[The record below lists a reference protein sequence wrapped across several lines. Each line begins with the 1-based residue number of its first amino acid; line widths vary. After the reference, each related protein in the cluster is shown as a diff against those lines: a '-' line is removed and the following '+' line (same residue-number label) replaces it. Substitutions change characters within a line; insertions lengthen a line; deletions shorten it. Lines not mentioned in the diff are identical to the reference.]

1 MTFQEEFLLIL
12 VEQTLFIMSFL
23 NNIRKIFSLGTGPDA
38 KRKRVCLNIKFDEDP
53 EQIWEIIGE
62 LGDGAFGK
70 VFKAQHRETKKLAA
84 AKICDLKGEDDLEDF
99 TVEIDILKECK
110 HPNIV
115 ELLEAFFFEGKLWM
129 LIEFCEVGAVDS
141 IMIDLEKPLTEKQI
155 QYLCH
160 EICQGLSYLHKNR
173 VIHRD
178 LKAGNVLLT
187 VDGGVKLADF
197 GVSAKNKQTLQKRD
211 SFIGTPYWMAPEVVL
226 CETFRDNPY
235 DYKADI
241 WSLGITLIEFAQME
255 PPNHEMSPMRVLL
268 KIQKSDPPS
277 LEQPSKWSKEFNS
290 FVTLCLTKDP
300 NQRPTADELLKHPF
314 LQSPSDCKSIC
325 DLISEYKA
333 EVVEE
338 VTEDADETQN
348 DAYRTSICRTSHL
361 SVESEVAEDN
371 LSNLSEPLDET
382 AVHRSPRTEKKS
394 KAPLPP
400 PSRAIESSGKHL
412 NDEKKQEETKIL
424 ISNDLPNKIIDKD
437 KYESKEKQLRNESAE
452 GQANYIQNVVLNSNL
467 IVHSEEEKFE
477 KSSPS
482 SSTVSTTPMSNP
494 IQAGEVIVV
503 SSFSMQHDDFS
514 SPEIE
519 LNDNLPEAIN
529 LHVNQH
535 DDISIKRKDQVNVQ
549 NWKSSD
555 EVTVSSSHS
564 ILDSGDE
571 RSLSDKDATQESAHI
586 SIVTIGD
593 VEEVKDSS
601 RHLDN
606 SNTISNSVEI
616 EKHSNSLENNDVIVV
631 RTPYCDQWERKS
643 YYSNDIFIQDK
654 IKEDKIYDENYGQD
668 RISIKTSSSASSE
681 EKPKIK
687 VNLNLKKD
695 NSIVTPVHSPSSVS
709 ENSNAS
715 SGNELMYSPLSE
727 NAKSSKIKKQTSDTE
742 SVSTL
747 DSMGSRNSSD
757 KENRSKEESQVIYRK
772 KKEKEQNNRTSNMS
786 KKVNGVAG
794 SNSTRQKTL
803 TRTRKFVIDGVVVT
817 TTTSKVIYED
827 EDKPLQDDHILR
839 KQELR
844 ELKMLQKQETKQ
856 FQDLAAKAQFFRE
869 QQEKKFEQELTGL
882 LRNYDNDLEA
892 LNRQQKQQV
901 EKAEQQQELDL
912 KFASRKIRCD
922 QEKELRAFRD
932 SLKNEFKLL
941 KQEIELLPKDKRKDI
956 FRIRREQMEL
966 DQAERERVFLEKLNE
981 NHELSMKRLADSHR
995 EKIAMLERQFLQQK
1009 QQLLRAKE
1017 AALWEYEER
1026 HLHEKHQL
1034 SKRQLKDIFFLQ
1046 RHQMLIRH
1054 EKELEQVKRMNVRKE
1069 EMLIKQQAVEKR
1081 QLPKRIRSE
1090 MKTRELMFRES
1101 LRISIT
1107 NLTES
1112 ADDERMK
1119 IRKFQD
1125 GEKKRYKAE
1134 QQRQEL
1140 KHKRQLE
1147 ELRAAAD
1154 TTIRE
1159 LEQLQNEKRK
1169 MLMEHETLKLKQL
1182 EEEHLIELRE
1192 WKTNLKPRKQ
1202 KLEEEFAKQR
1212 EEQERFYGNPL
1223 PYPDYYVDDRE
1234 YLHPSTTQRSD
1245 NYHPNI

>member
-1 MTFQEEFLLIL
+1 
-12 VEQTLFIMSFL
+12 MSFL
-23 NNIRKIFSLGTGPDA
+23 NNIRKIFSLGMGPDA

-53 EQIWEIIGE
+53 EQIWEIVGE

-70 VFKAQHRETKKLAA
+70 VFKAQNKETKKLAA

-187 VDGGVKLADF
+187 LDGEVKLADF

-277 LEQPSKWSKEFNS
+277 LEQPSKWTKEFNN
-290 FVTLCLTKDP
+290 FVNLCLTKDP
-300 NQRPTADELLKHPF
+300 QQRPTADELLKHPF
-314 LQSPSDCKSIC
+314 LQSSPVDRKSIC

-338 VTEDADETQN
+338 VTEDSDEAQN
-348 DAYRTSICRTSHL
+348 DTYRASVCRSSHL
-361 SVESEVAEDN
+361 SVESVAEDN
-371 LSNLSEPLDET
+371 LSNLSEPLEEI
-382 AVHRSPRTEKKS
+382 AVNKSPITEKKS

-400 PSRAIESSGKHL
+400 PSRAKESSGNHVDDRK
-412 NDEKKQEETKIL
+412 EEAKVSFNNNL
-424 ISNDLPNKIIDKD
+424 SDKVIDN
-437 KYESKEKQLRNESAE
+437 EKQLTNESLE
-452 GQANYIQNVVLNSNL
+452 EANYSQNVILNSNL
-467 IVHSEEEKFE
+467 KIHSEKEQLAI
-477 KSSPS
+477 SPPPI
-482 SSTVSTTPMSNP
+482 SSTTSTPVSSP
-494 IQAGEVIVV
+494 IQAGEVVVV
-503 SSFSMQHDDFS
+503 SSYSIQHEDIAS
-514 SPEIE
+514 EIE
-519 LNDNLPEAIN
+519 LNDNIPEAVN
-529 LHVNQH
+529 LHVKQQNK
-535 DDISIKRKDQVNVQ
+535 ISPQTRKEQT
-549 NWKSSD
+549 NWKASD
-555 EVTVSSSHS
+555 GEVTVSSSHS
-564 ILDSGDE
+564 ILDSSDE
-571 RSLSDKDATQESAHI
+571 RSNSNKDTTQESAHV

-606 SNTISNSVEI
+606 SPIISNSVEI
-616 EKHSNSLENNDVIVV
+616 EKSSNSLETNDVIVV
-631 RTPYCDQWERKS
+631 RTPYCEQWERKS
-643 YYSNDIFIQDK
+643 ACTNETFIEDK
-654 IKEDKIYDENYGQD
+654 VKEDKIYDDNFGQD

-695 NSIVTPVHSPSSVS
+695 NSVVSSVHSPSSIS
-709 ENSNAS
+709 ETSNAS
-715 SGNELMYSPLSE
+715 SGNELVYSPLSE
-727 NAKSSKIKKQTSDTE
+727 NAKSIKVKKQTSDTE

-757 KENRSKEESQVIYRK
+757 KENRNKEEPEIIYRK
-772 KKEKEQNNRTSNMS
+772 KKEKEQNNRTSNLS
-786 KKVNGVAG
+786 KKVNGV
-794 SNSTRQKTL
+794 SSTNSTRQKTL

-827 EDKPLQDDHILR
+827 EDKQLQDDHILR

-856 FQDLAAKAQFFRE
+856 FQDLSTKAQFHRE

-941 KQEIELLPKDKRKDI
+941 KQETELLPKDKRKDI

-1069 EMLIKQQAVEKR
+1069 EMLVKQQAVEKR

-1090 MKTRELMFRES
+1090 MKTRELMFKES

-1112 ADDERMK
+1112 PDDERMK

-1212 EEQERFYGNPL
+1212 EEQERFYGNQI
-1223 PYPDYYVDDRE
+1223 PYPDYYVDDRD
-1234 YLHPSTTQRSD
+1234 YLHPSTVQRSD
-1245 NYHPNI
+1245 SFHPNI